1 MRITN
6 AMPGIGPLTE
16 AEVDNFLGSKLNVQL
31 ATVDEAGD
39 ANIQPTWFYY
49 DRGDKKLYVMTRKAT
64 RKIRNIR
71 RRPGVYFSID
81 DENFPYRGVK
91 GKGTAAISEDPR
103 KVVPVVEKISLKYLG
118 TLDHPIA
125 KMNIEAAR
133 NGDEVL
139 LEISPKFFSTWD
151 FGKMQ

>member
-6 AMPGIGPLTE
+6 AMPGIGPMTE
-16 AEVDNFLGSKLNVQL
+16 AEVDGFLQSKLNVQL
-31 ATVDEAGD
+31 ATVDETGD
-39 ANIQPTWFYY
+39 PNIQPTWFYY
-49 DRGDKKLYVMTRKAT
+49 DSGGKKLYVMTRKAT

-71 RRPGVYFSID
+71 NRPGVYFSID

-91 GKGTAAISEDPR
+91 GKGTATISEDPR